1 MICSMVQTDEGPAA
15 GRAAAWRAD
24 PDMVRGY
31 GDDASRRSASMA
43 ICEARDGE
51 HTAEVPVFVF
61 APLLLRIRTSL
72 QTNGV

>member
-43 ICEARDGE
+43 ICEARTE
-51 HTAEVPVFVF
+51 STQQRYPSSSPHF
-61 APLLLRIRTSL
+61 
-72 QTNGV
+72 